1 MYWPG
6 RGVTSHNDRTG
17 RLAVYASTC
26 AHVCNDVLPLG
37 EALRRGVLESCAAWD
52 GGITIEANFE
62 SASSLQFENL
72 QGIDVL
78 KVFPFGML
86 WFGNELVPWSKGESI
101 PNVQKVLRGYL
112 HVLILPLYTTAYGWI
127 T

>member
-1 MYWPG
+1 MLRNPNPLTG
-6 RGVTSHNDRTG
+6 GSDVLARSGVTSHNDRTG

-72 QGIDVL
+72 QSVDVL
-78 KVFPFGML
+78 KVFPFGMQ
-86 WFGNELVPWSKGESI
+86 WFGNESA
-101 PNVQKVLRGYL
+101 
-112 HVLILPLYTTAYGWI
+112 PLAKANPFQMFKKCYEDVSMN
-127 T
+127 